1 MEPKKHKELKKFCV
15 IVHFEGAMNYF
26 IDADTEEEAVVRAEN
41 MFGKETAEKVMES
54 IASSKATE
62 CEEIKPQKKRK

>member
-1 MEPKKHKELKKFCV
+1 MEPKKHKEPKKFCV
-15 IVHFEGAMNYF
+15 IVHFEGATNYF
-26 IDADTEEEAVVRAEN
+26 IDADTEEEAIVRAEN

>member
-1 MEPKKHKELKKFCV
+1 
-15 IVHFEGAMNYF
+15 MNYF
-26 IDADTEEEAVVRAEN
+26 IDADTEEEAIVRAES

-54 IASSKATE
+54 IAASKATE